1 MPGIESKVDM
11 RPDWRGGQHQLQ
23 LQQVTINI
31 ALRVKHVFNL
41 IRDAITF
48 KDIFFGNM

>member
-11 RPDWRGGQHQLQ
+11 RPDWRGGQHQL
-23 LQQVTINI
+23 LQVTINI